1 MKNERPKS
9 SKGGLRSSM
18 QQSKVASNQAI
29 HQRSNANIK
38 PPHLGLKSMDRIEQ
52 EKNENISGQVNMI
65 PQQQPPFQSNTHG
78 RQSQGK
84 KVESS
89 ASHLMQHV

>member
-18 QQSKVASNQAI
+18 QNKVANSQAI

-38 PPHLGLKSMDRIEQ
+38 PPHLGMKSMDRIEQ
-52 EKNENISGQVNMI
+52 EKIENISGQVNMI
-65 PQQQPPFQSNTHG
+65 
-78 RQSQGK
+78 
-84 KVESS
+84 
-89 ASHLMQHV
+89 

>member
-18 QQSKVASNQAI
+18 QNKVQSSHGI

-38 PPHLGLKSMDRIEQ
+38 PQPVGRIG
-52 EKNENISGQVNMI
+52 EKQALDNID
-65 PQQQPPFQSNTHG
+65 
-78 RQSQGK
+78 
-84 KVESS
+84 
-89 ASHLMQHV
+89 

>member
-78 RQSQGK
+78 RQGQGK

>member
-18 QQSKVASNQAI
+18 QQNKVASNQAAI

-52 EKNENISGQVNMI
+52 EKGDNMSGQVNMI
-65 PQQQPPFQSNTHG
+65 PP
-78 RQSQGK
+78 
-84 KVESS
+84 
-89 ASHLMQHV
+89 